1 MRYVQEEEEEK
12 EKWDVGSRRRGDT
25 RRWKVDEGG
34 WWTIETGRYVK
45 HEHIYW
51 ALRV

>member
-1 MRYVQEEEEEK
+1 MTEVVEDEGIRE
-12 EKWDVGSRRRGDT
+12 GG
-25 RRWKVDEGG
+25 RWMKVDEGG